1 MTDAQALH
9 KLRTAPGYFLKR
21 YPINPAG
28 ATLGILPNQA
38 NPAQFKIYKPNN
50 PGGKL
55 GHLGA
60 TRPGTVLPFL
70 IHDIS
75 SFRVAPAAN
84 VPPFYGGA
92 QSTALV
98 VPMVYWNQI
107 PLNLGAPDVGA
118 LDGYLLDG
126 GADIMITGQ
135 LSNCCFR
142 FVVKGAGLACTHR
155 NPRGSPAGPVQMQ
168 QDLTANARFANYAGA
183 LGAYGGRAIPATR
196 TRSAYACEGRGDF
209 MPSHRTI
216 GSRRLPRAARI
227 DPGPVTPI

>member
-9 KLRTAPGYFLKR
+9 KLRTAPGYFLKH

-75 SFRVAPAAN
+75 SFTIAPAAN

-92 QSTALV
+92 QFTALV
-98 VPMVYWNQI
+98 VPMAYWDQI

-126 GADIMITGQ
+126 GADVMITGQ

-142 FVVKGAGLACTHR
+142 FVVNGAGLACTHR
-155 NPRGSPAGPVQMQ
+155 NPRGPLRRRFRCNRISRRTGDSPTMRERSA
-168 QDLTANARFANYAGA
+168 LTAAGLYRLRERAR
-183 LGAYGGRAIPATR
+183 R
-196 TRSAYACEGRGDF
+196 TRARVVETLR
-209 MPSHRTI
+209 PTI
-216 GSRRLPRAARI
+216 ER
-227 DPGPVTPI
+227 